1 MKTSNVHAIKLQNNR
16 PFSFPTNMRLGAKP
30 EKVETLQLILP
41 TVQPEN
47 FITSTTTSFYIELNK
62 KVLI

>member
-1 MKTSNVHAIKLQNNR
+1 
-16 PFSFPTNMRLGAKP
+16 MRLGAKP

-47 FITSTTTSFYIELNK
+47 FITSTTTIYIQGFEIKQK
-62 KVLI
+62 KIF